1 MISLRGCGAAICLH
15 LLLSHT
21 LYTEATRGETRMVA
35 PGRRAAPRPV
45 PDWPGEPRLIAA
57 RFTQSPPRA
66 TVIELNDAAWKALAE
81 GKADRAAALFAEA
94 LEIRPDE
101 AVLLFGAGAAAHEQG
116 KPKEAI
122 ARLRQAIE
130 RNPRLVDASRLLGVI
145 AYDQGDL
152 ALAIKTYENALK
164 YAPQNRA
171 MHDQLDAWRAEQSV
185 HSGFEERRS
194 DRFRVMFEGRA
205 EEALAADATA
215 ILSSAF
221 WRIGETLGAYPSDT
235 VVAIL
240 YTEKQF
246 RDITRAPD
254 WSGGQY
260 DGRIRIPVAG
270 AAQQPALF
278 QRVLTHELTHAIL
291 AHVAPRGVPSWL
303 NEGLAQY
310 FDGTSPDQ
318 ARRRLKA
325 SPRRLPL
332 ASLERG
338 FDHLNAADAQMAY
351 DESLLAVG
359 LILERP
365 GFGWTRLLHAL
376 DGSGSSGRV
385 FESFGLSYADFEA
398 TFPLS
403 NR

>member
-1 MISLRGCGAAICLH
+1 MLGAMGGGATLCVH
-15 LLLSHT
+15 LLLSNT
-21 LYTEATRGETRMVA
+21 VYADATKAEVGSVSSVPRNSGGQIQRQ
-35 PGRRAAPRPV
+35 PGS
-45 PDWPGEPRLIAA
+45 EPPPIAA
-57 RFTQSPPRA
+57 RFTQSSPRT
-66 TVIELNDAAWKALAE
+66 TVLELNEEGWKALAA
-81 GKADRAAALFAEA
+81 GKPDRAAALFADA
-94 LEIRPDE
+94 LAIRPDE
-101 AVLLFGAGAAAHEQG
+101 PVLLFGAGAAAHDQG
-116 KPKEAI
+116 KPQEAL
-122 ARLRQAIE
+122 ARLRQAIA
-130 RNPRLVDASRLLGVI
+130 RNPRLVEAARLLGAI

-152 ALAIKTYENALK
+152 PLAIRTYENALK
-164 YAPQNRA
+164 YSPQNVAIR
-171 MHDQLDAWRAEQSV
+171 DQLQVWREEQNA

-221 WRIGETLGAYPSDT
+221 WRIGETLGVYPSDT

-291 AHVAPRGVPSWL
+291 SRIAPRGVPSWL

-310 FDGTSPDQ
+310 FDGSSADQ
-318 ARRRLKA
+318 AQRRLRS
-325 SPRRLPL
+325 SPRRIPL
-332 ASLERG
+332 TSLERG
-338 FDHLNAADAQMAY
+338 FGHLNGADAQIAY
-351 DESLLAVG
+351 DESRLAIGV
-359 LILERP
+359 ILERP

-376 DGSGSSGRV
+376 DGKASTERV
-385 FESFGLSYADFEA
+385 LDSFGLAYADLEA
-398 TFPLS
+398 PFA
-403 NR
+403 R

>member
-1 MISLRGCGAAICLH
+1 MSNA
-15 LLLSHT
+15 
-21 LYTEATRGETRMVA
+21 LYTEATKSEPRVVA
-35 PGRRAAPRPV
+35 PARRARAHRV
-45 PDWPGEPRLIAA
+45 RYVASEPRLITAA
-57 RFTQSPPRA
+57 FTQSSPRA
-66 TVIELNDAAWKALAE
+66 TLNELNEAAWKALAD

-94 LEIRPDE
+94 LAIRPDDP
-101 AVLLFGAGAAAHEQG
+101 VLLFGAGAAAHQQG
-116 KPKEAI
+116 QPKEAI

-130 RNPRLVDASRLLGVI
+130 RNPRLVDASRLLGAI

-152 ALAIKTYENALK
+152 TLAIKTYENALK

-171 MHDQLDAWRAEQSV
+171 MHDQLDAWREEQSV

-221 WRIGETLGAYPSDT
+221 WRIGETLGAYPPDT

-254 WSGGQY
+254 WSAGQY

-291 AHVAPRGVPSWL
+291 ARVAPRGFPTWL

-310 FDGTSPDQ
+310 FDGTSADQ
-318 ARRRLKA
+318 ARHRLKA
-325 SPRRLPL
+325 VPRRIPL
-332 ASLERG
+332 AALERG
-338 FDHLNAADAQMAY
+338 FGHLNGADAQVAY
-351 DESLLAVG
+351 DESLLAVSV
-359 LILERP
+359 ILERP

-376 DGSGSSGRV
+376 DGSRSTERV
-385 FESFGLSYADFEA
+385 LDSFGLSYSDLEA
-398 TFPLS
+398 PFA
-403 NR
+403 R

>member
-1 MISLRGCGAAICLH
+1 MSNA
-15 LLLSHT
+15 
-21 LYTEATRGETRMVA
+21 LYTEATKSEPRFVTPARRDLTRRIRDSVSQPRLMT
-35 PGRRAAPRPV
+35 AAFTQTSPRPT
-45 PDWPGEPRLIAA
+45 L
-57 RFTQSPPRA
+57 S
-66 TVIELNDAAWKALAE
+66 ELNEAAWKALAD

-94 LEIRPDE
+94 LAIRPDD

-116 KPKEAI
+116 KPQDAI

-130 RNPRLVDASRLLGVI
+130 RNPRLVEASRLLGAI

-152 ALAIKTYENALK
+152 TLAIKTYENALK

-171 MHDQLDAWRAEQSV
+171 MHDRLDAWREEQSV

-215 ILSSAF
+215 ILSAAF
-221 WRIGETLGAYPSDT
+221 WRIGETLGAYPPDT

-254 WSGGQY
+254 WSAGQY

-270 AAQQPALF
+270 ASQQPALF

-291 AHVAPRGVPSWL
+291 ARVAPRGFPTWL

-310 FDGTSPDQ
+310 FDGSSADQ
-318 ARRRLKA
+318 AHHRLKA
-325 SPRRLPL
+325 VPRRIPL

-338 FDHLNAADAQMAY
+338 FGQLNGADAQVAY
-351 DESLLAVG
+351 DESLLAVSV
-359 LILERP
+359 ILERP

-376 DGSGSSGRV
+376 DGSRSTDRV
-385 FESFGLSYADFEA
+385 LDSFGLSYADLEA
-398 TFPLS
+398 PFA
-403 NR
+403 R

>member
-1 MISLRGCGAAICLH
+1 MST
-15 LLLSHT
+15 T
-21 LYTEATRGETRMVA
+21 LDTEATKGEATIVA
-35 PGRRAAPRPV
+35 PVRRGALPRRARYSA
-45 PDWPGEPRLIAA
+45 DEPRLVAA
-57 RFTQSPPRA
+57 SFAQSSPRA
-66 TVIELNDAAWKALAE
+66 TVIELNDAGWKALAE

-94 LEIRPDE
+94 LAIRPDE
-101 AVLLFGAGAAAHEQG
+101 PVLLFGAGAAAHEQG
-116 KPKEAI
+116 KAQEAV

-130 RNPRLVDASRLLGVI
+130 RNPRLVEASRLLGAI

-152 ALAIKTYENALK
+152 TLAIKTYENALK

-171 MHDQLDAWRAEQSV
+171 MHDQLEAWREEQSV

-205 EEALAADATA
+205 EEALAADATT

-221 WRIGETLGAYPSDT
+221 WRIGETLGVYPPDT

-270 AAQQPALF
+270 AGQQPALF

-291 AHVAPRGVPSWL
+291 SRVAPRGVPSWL

-310 FDGTSPDQ
+310 FDGTSPDL
-318 ARRRLKA
+318 ARRRLRA
-325 SPRRLPL
+325 LPRRLPL

-338 FDHLNAADAQMAY
+338 FGHLNGADAQIAY

-359 LILERP
+359 VILERP

-376 DGSGSSGRV
+376 DGSRSTDSV
-385 FESFGLSYADFEA
+385 LESFGLSYADFEGA
-398 TFPLS
+398 FPLTS
-403 NR
+403 R

>member
-1 MISLRGCGAAICLH
+1 VISLRGCGAAICLH
-15 LLLSHT
+15 LLLSNT
-21 LYTEATRGETRMVA
+21 VYTQAMKHEAGMAVPA
-35 PGRRAAPRPV
+35 RRAWSRQV
-45 PDWPGEPRLIAA
+45 PDSWGEPRLVAA
-57 RFTQSPPRA
+57 RFAQSSSRT
-66 TVIELNDAAWKALAE
+66 TVIELNDAAWKALAD

-94 LEIRPDE
+94 LAIRPDE
-101 AVLLFGAGAAAHEQG
+101 PVLLFGAGAAAHEQG

-122 ARLRQAIE
+122 ARLQQAIA
-130 RNPRLVDASRLLGVI
+130 RNPRLVEASRLLGAI

-152 ALAIKTYENALK
+152 TLAIKTYENALTQ
-164 YAPQNRA
+164 APQNRA
-171 MHDQLDAWRAEQSV
+171 MRDRLDAWREEQSA

-215 ILSSAF
+215 ILGAAF
-221 WRIGETLGAYPSDT
+221 WRIGETLGAYPADT

-246 RDITRAPD
+246 RDITHAPD
-254 WSGGQY
+254 WSAGQY

-291 AHVAPRGVPSWL
+291 ARVAPRGVPSWL

-310 FDGTSPDQ
+310 FDGTSADQ

-325 SPRRLPL
+325 VPQRLPL

-338 FDHLNAADAQMAY
+338 FRHLNAADAQIAY

-359 LILERP
+359 VILERP

-376 DGSGSSGRV
+376 DGTASTPRV
-385 FESFGLSYADFEA
+385 LESFGLSYTDFEGA
-398 TFPLS
+398 FPLT

>member
-1 MISLRGCGAAICLH
+1 MSN
-15 LLLSHT
+15 T
-21 LYTEATRGETRMVA
+21 LYTEATKDETRVVA
-35 PGRRAAPRPV
+35 PARRAAARRIRQV
-45 PDWPGEPRLIAA
+45 PGEPRLIAA
-57 RFTQSPPRA
+57 RFTQSSRS
-66 TVIELNDAAWKALAE
+66 TIVELNAAAWKALAD

-94 LEIRPDE
+94 LSIRPDE
-101 AVLLFGAGAAAHEQG
+101 PVLLFGAGAAAHEQG
-116 KPKEAI
+116 KPQEAI

-130 RNPRLVDASRLLGVI
+130 RNPRLIEASRLLGAI

-164 YAPQNRA
+164 YAPQHRA
-171 MHDQLDAWRAEQSV
+171 MHDQLDAWREEQSV
-185 HSGFEERRS
+185 HSGFEERRA

-221 WRIGETLGAYPSDT
+221 WRIGETLGAYPADT

-291 AHVAPRGVPSWL
+291 ARVAPRGVPSWL
-303 NEGLAQY
+303 NEGLAQF
-310 FDGTSPDQ
+310 FDGTSSDQ
-318 ARRRLKA
+318 ARRRLRA
-325 SPRRLPL
+325 SPRRIPL

-338 FDHLNAADAQMAY
+338 FGQLNAVDAQTAY

-359 LILERP
+359 VILERP

-376 DGSGSSGRV
+376 DGTRSTDRV
-385 FESFGLSYADFEA
+385 LESFGLSYADFEA
-398 TFPLS
+398 AFPLTS
-403 NR
+403 R